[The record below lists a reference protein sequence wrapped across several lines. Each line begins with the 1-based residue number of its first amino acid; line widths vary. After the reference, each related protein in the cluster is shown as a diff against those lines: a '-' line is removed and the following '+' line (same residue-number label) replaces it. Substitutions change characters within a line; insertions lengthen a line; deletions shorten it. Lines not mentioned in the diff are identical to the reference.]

1 MASIHRP
8 HSTAA
13 FVQSMHLTPSKFSE
27 SKNSTITCQTKNC
40 QPRLP
45 IWTMTANSATAHGI
59 ASLHA
64 GTWFKLICG
73 ASLHDVAMV
82 RNLCHIYTSVGVDC
96 IDVAAETAIIR
107 AARDGIERAI
117 TSQSAKKPLLMISVN
132 DDLDI
137 HFRKAYFD
145 STKCP
150 ADCTRPCEKACPA
163 DAITEETGVIE
174 ARCYGCGRCLPVCPL
189 GLVDTIEKKYDTSEI
204 RRLLRSGGV
213 DALEIHTGNG
223 RVNAFGKFWDQLRHD
238 ISDNLQVV
246 AVSLPN
252 LGTDDVLAMAL
263 LYMWQCMRET
273 VSESKLELIWQV
285 DGRPMSGDIGGG
297 TARAAVILAKRV
309 RTLLT
314 KYDIEGHVQLAGGTN
329 WKTVDLMEEAG
340 ILRNGGNVSVSKSAA
355 GVAIGGYARKV
366 SFFFSFLFD

>member
-1 MASIHRP
+1 MW
-8 HSTAA
+8 
-13 FVQSMHLTPSKFSE
+13 
-27 SKNSTITCQTKNC
+27 TI
-40 QPRLP
+40 
-45 IWTMTANSATAHGI
+45 TANSATAHGT

-82 RNLCHIYTSVGVDC
+82 GNLCQIYTSVGVDC

-117 TSQSAKKPLLMISVN
+117 TGKPAKKPLLMISVN

-145 STKCP
+145 SKKCP
-150 ADCTRPCEKACPA
+150 PDCTRPCERACPA

-189 GLVDTIEKKYDTSEI
+189 GLVDTIDKKYDTSEI
-204 RRLLRSGGV
+204 RRLLRSGAV
-213 DALEIHTGNG
+213 DALEIHTGKD
-223 RVNAFGKFWDQLRHD
+223 RFDAFGKLWDQLRDD

-246 AVSLPN
+246 AVSFPN
-252 LGTDDVLAMAL
+252 LGTDDVLAMGL

-273 VSESKLELIWQV
+273 VSGTNLELIWQV
-285 DGRPMSGDIGGG
+285 DGKPMSGDIGGG
-297 TARAAVILAKRV
+297 TAKAAVKLAKRV
-309 RTLLT
+309 RKLLT

-340 ILRNGGNVSVSKSAA
+340 ILRNGGDVSVSESAA
-355 GVAIGGYARKV
+355 GVAIGGYARKIV
-366 SFFFSFLFD
+366 QDVLGDAARQGYAMNGQSLDESIKVAADLVQRIKRSK